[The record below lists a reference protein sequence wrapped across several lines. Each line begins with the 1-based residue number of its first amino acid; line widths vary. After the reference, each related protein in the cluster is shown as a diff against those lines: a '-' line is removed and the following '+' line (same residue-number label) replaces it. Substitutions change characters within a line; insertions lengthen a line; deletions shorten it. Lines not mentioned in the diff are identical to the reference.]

1 METLRTLIDWSAHN
15 RPHNVYLIAPEPDL
29 QLTFAQLHSDSRTLS
44 NSFLGMGL
52 KKGDSI
58 ALMLNNGYQTA
69 KIFLGAL
76 YGGFTIVPLNVQA
89 QSSHL
94 SYILRQSD
102 ARIVFYSSQHQNKLE
117 KILSE
122 NLIVFLLLSGAGR
135 GA

>member
-1 METLRTLIDWSAHN
+1 METLRTLIDRSAQD
-15 RPHNVYLIAPEPDL
+15 RPHDVYLIAPEPDL
-29 QLTFAQLHSDSRTLS
+29 QLTFAQLHSDSQTLS

-89 QSSHL
+89 QPSHL
-94 SYILRQSD
+94 SYIL
-102 ARIVFYSSQHQNKLE
+102 
-117 KILSE
+117 LS
-122 NLIVFLLLSGAGR
+122 LIHI
-135 GA
+135 